1 MPSYGYPLR
10 RESGESINADPI
22 FRLVV
27 NVWTLVGDEENWK
40 AAFRQGAIW
49 GIRAKYRS
57 LWERLR
63 PGDSLL
69 FYCKSPIAGAIGVGK
84 LAKTFKQDTPF
95 WPDEERAR
103 AVIYPYRFEMN
114 IVFLLPEIQWK
125 THAIKG
131 NELRLSRGYVA
142 KGLNPIRDPKMLT
155 EIDEILKARFGVTLV
170 AEKAGR
176 EPTSLT
182 HSGVQE
188 MLVQLGM
195 LQRFLSH
202 KEFPMDRERL
212 DVVWRRVE
220 GSVPT
225 YVFEVQV
232 GGDVHHALGKLKHAH
247 DIWNSN
253 LFLVLA
259 PEDVPKAQSY
269 LAGTFHEVKDKV
281 KLVRLEEVQELY
293 ALKRQWKL
301 REQALGIL

>member
-1 MPSYGYPLR
+1 MFR
-10 RESGESINADPI
+10 RA
-22 FRLVV
+22 V
-27 NVWTLVGDEENWK
+27 NTWCLVGNEENWR

-63 PGDSLL
+63 PGDRLI

-84 LAKTFKQDTPF
+84 LAKAFKQDTPF
-95 WPDEERAR
+95 WPDEERAQT
-103 AVIYPYRFEMN
+103 VIYPYRFEMN
-114 IVFLLPEIQWK
+114 IVFLLPETQWR

-131 NELRLSRGYVA
+131 HELGLSRGYVA
-142 KGLNPIRDPKMLT
+142 KGLNPIRDLQMLT
-155 EIDEILKARFGVTLV
+155 AIDAVLKTKFGVTRL
-170 AEKAGR
+170 AEEKVEQGP
-176 EPTSLT
+176 ELST

-202 KEFPMDRERL
+202 KEFPMEHERL

-259 PEDVPKAQSY
+259 DGDVPKAQSY
-269 LAGTFHEVKDKV
+269 LSGTFHEVKDRV

-293 ALKRQWKL
+293 ALKKQWKL
-301 REQALGIL
+301 REEALGIL